1 MQIQWLHDYDDA
13 SLKSVGLKMMDRHL
27 WYISPEL
34 ATFAQFSHHLSDE
47 DKTQLVLNEHER

>member
-1 MQIQWLHDYDDA
+1 MTIDDA
-13 SLKSVGLKMMDRHL
+13 ALQSVGLKMMERHL

-34 ATFAQFSHHLSDE
+34 ATFVQFSHHLSDE